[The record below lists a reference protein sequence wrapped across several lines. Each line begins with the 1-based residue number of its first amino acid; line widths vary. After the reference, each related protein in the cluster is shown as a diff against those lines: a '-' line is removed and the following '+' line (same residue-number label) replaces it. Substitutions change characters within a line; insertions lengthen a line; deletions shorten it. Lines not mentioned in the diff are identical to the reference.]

1 MPSLLKHRVLYLYG
15 GTGKAEDLMK
25 EIVFA
30 RWGDALRDHRSG
42 AASIDESGQGPLPA
56 ARRFPDDMV
65 ALMSGKGF
73 LLFEENFNFVPMISH
88 YVSRIQAE
96 YCCGK
101 CITGIKGSKLLLLT
115 LDKILRGGGEESDL
129 DILARMA
136 DILNDAAKCSVCQSA
151 GELLSD
157 GLLHFRDHF
166 RAAIKWGVPPQAV
179 EYRSAISAPCLNTCP
194 CHINIPG
201 YVEMLQESR
210 YEESLAIIR
219 EEMPLPGVTGRVC
232 PAPCEKACSVAN
244 MGDVPIPIRVLK
256 RVAADYEVFHQL
268 PPPLKKEELTLP
280 RIAVVG
286 AGPAGLSAAYYL
298 NRLGHPVTIF
308 ETLPIS
314 GGMVSVGIP
323 PYRQPRDVLNREI
336 DIIRDLGVTLESGK
350 TLGKDFTI
358 QDLFDKGFKAVFLG
372 IGSHRSLPLGLEGED
387 RGIHGVFGGGIDF
400 LRDLNLG
407 RSVTVGDNVVIVGG
421 GNTAIDCARTCL
433 RMGASR
439 VSIVYRRTEAEMPA
453 DPEEVEDAR
462 EEGVNYHF
470 LTQPVKI
477 LADNGKLVGLKCLRM
492 ELGEPDFTARRRPV
506 PVEGSEFDIA
516 CDTLIPAIGQKA
528 SLNFMS
534 PTDHVELTRRETLQ
548 VNPRTMMTTMPGV
561 FAAGDAVSGPLTVVH
576 GLAGGKRAARM
587 IHQYVLTG
595 TCEQSESQWMEDLI
609 ATIEKD
615 YGVLVTARTPG
626 RAGGKLPQ
634 RKRDAR
640 ERITSFLEVDSGFTQ
655 KSSFI
660 EASRC
665 LRCFHQVLAAVRTAH
680 A

>member
-1 MPSLLKHRVLYLYG
+1 
-15 GTGKAEDLMK
+15 MK

-30 RWGDALRDHRSG
+30 RWGDALKDRRSD
-42 AASIDESGQGPLPA
+42 AQSVDESGQGLLPA
-56 ARRFPDDMV
+56 ARGFPDNMV
-65 ALMSGKGF
+65 ALMTGKGF
-73 LLFEENFNFVPMISH
+73 LLFDEEFNFVPMISH
-88 YVSRIQAE
+88 YVSRIQSE

-115 LDKILRGGGEESDL
+115 LDKIMRGEGEESDL
-129 DILARMA
+129 DLLARMA

-151 GELLSD
+151 GELLHD
-157 GLLHFRDHF
+157 GLLYFRSHFVEAVRS
-166 RAAIKWGVPPQAV
+166 GVPSQNV
-179 EYRSAISAPCLNTCP
+179 GYRSSISAPCVNTCP

-201 YVEMLQESR
+201 YVEMLQECR

-244 MGDVPIPIRVLK
+244 MGDEPIPIRSLK
-256 RVAADYEVFHQL
+256 RVAADYEVCHQL
-268 PPPLKKEELTLP
+268 APPLKHVELNNP
-280 RIAVVG
+280 PVAVIG
-286 AGPAGLSAAYYL
+286 AGPAGLAAAYYL
-298 NRLGHPVTIF
+298 NRLGHPVTIY
-308 ETLPIS
+308 ETLSVS

-336 DIIRDLGVTLESGK
+336 HIIRDLGVTLKTGF

-358 QDLFDKGFKAVFLG
+358 QDLFGKGFRSVFLG
-372 IGSHRSLPLGLEGED
+372 VGSHRSLPLGLEGED
-387 RGIHGVFGGGIDF
+387 TGIQGVFSGGIDF

-407 RSVTVGDNVVIVGG
+407 RSVSVGDNVVIVGG

-439 VSIVYRRTEAEMPA
+439 VSIVYRRTETEMPA

-462 EEGVNYHF
+462 EEGINFYF
-470 LTQPVKI
+470 LTQPVAI
-477 LADNGKLVGLKCLRM
+477 IADDGKLTGLKCLRM
-492 ELGEPDFTARRRPV
+492 ELGEPDYTGRRRPV
-506 PVEGSEFDIA
+506 PVQGSEFNIQG
-516 CDTLIPAIGQKA
+516 DTLIPAIGQKA
-528 SLNFMS
+528 SLDFMS
-534 PTDHVELTRRETLQ
+534 PTDHVELTRRETVRVDPL
-548 VNPRTMMTTMPGV
+548 TMMTTMPGV

-576 GLAGGKRAARM
+576 GLAGGKRAALM

-595 TCEQSESQWMEDLI
+595 SCEQSEAQWMEDLI
-609 ATIEKD
+609 ANIEKD
-615 YGVLVTARTPG
+615 HGVLVTARTPS
-626 RAGGKLPQ
+626 RAGGKRPQ
-634 RKRDAR
+634 RKMDAG

-665 LRCFHQVLAAVRTAH
+665 LRCFHQVLAAVKTAD

>member
-1 MPSLLKHRVLYLYG
+1 
-15 GTGKAEDLMK
+15 MK

-30 RWGDALRDHRSG
+30 RWGDALMDHRSG
-42 AASIDESGQGPLPA
+42 AKRIDESGQRPFPA
-56 ARRFPDDMV
+56 ARGFPDNMV

-73 LLFEENFNFVPMISH
+73 LLFEEDFNFVPMISH
-88 YVSRIQAE
+88 YVRRIQAE

-101 CITGIKGSKLLLLT
+101 CITGIKGSKLLLIT
-115 LDKILRGGGEESDL
+115 LDKIMRGDGEDTDL
-129 DILARMA
+129 DLLARMA

-151 GELLSD
+151 GELLTD
-157 GLLHFRDHF
+157 GLHFFRDHF
-166 RAAIKWGVPPQAV
+166 LAAVASGVDAQPVQ
-179 EYRSAISAPCLNTCP
+179 YRSAVSAPCLNTCP

-244 MGDVPIPIRVLK
+244 MGDVPIPIRALK

-268 PPPLKKEELTLP
+268 PPPLKKEDLTNP
-280 RIAVVG
+280 PIAVVG

-308 ETLPIS
+308 EKLPIS

-323 PYRQPRDVLNREI
+323 PYRQPRDVFNREI

-358 QDLFDKGFKAVFLG
+358 QDLFNKGFKAVFLG

-387 RGIHGVFGGGIDF
+387 QGIRGVFRGGIDF

-462 EEGVNYHF
+462 EEGANFYF
-470 LTQPVKI
+470 LTQPVQI
-477 LADNGKLVGLKCLRM
+477 IAEDGKLVGLKCLRM
-492 ELGEPDFTARRRPV
+492 ELGEQDYTGRRRPV
-506 PVEGSEFDIA
+506 PVQGSEFHIEG
-516 CDTLIPAIGQKA
+516 DTLIPAIGQKA
-528 SLNFMS
+528 ALDFLT
-534 PTDHVELTRRETLQ
+534 PVDHVELTRRETLKVDPQ
-548 VNPRTMMTTMPGV
+548 TMMTTMPGV

-587 IHQYVLTG
+587 MHQYVLTG
-595 TCEQSESQWMEDLI
+595 ACEPSESQWMEDLI
-609 ATIEKD
+609 ANIEKD

-626 RAGGKLPQ
+626 RAGGKRPQ
-634 RKRDAR
+634 RKLDVR